1 MSGSKP
7 GPDKGAL
14 VRALLH
20 MVPLSFILAAVA
32 VADPDSAPQTATAA
46 ATLPAAKAPASE
58 RPTEVQSPPPAEESK
73 PNAKMTPAEIKQI
86 SDTYFKQCMQDW
98 DAGTHMTKQDW
109 ERTCRRV
116 VDNRVKFLIEQVG
129 K

>member
-1 MSGSKP
+1 M
-7 GPDKGAL
+7 
-14 VRALLH
+14 RALLH

-32 VADPDSAPQTATAA
+32 VADPDSAADRDLPPRRCLQQKHLRLRAADGGAVTTAG
-46 ATLPAAKAPASE
+46 
-58 RPTEVQSPPPAEESK
+58 RESK